1 VGRSSFLNGPARY
14 RLWACIVTC
23 MALAGLLAACGS
35 NSSSSSGSTAST
47 SSGSKEGD
55 TVATESKC
63 GGEPVKFM
71 AIAELSERPGST
83 GGPSFTA
90 GAKAAAAAVNKD
102 CELGR
107 PIEVVECSD
116 EFNSNGAAACGRDA
130 VSEKALAAVFV
141 SCCGDN
147 IMPPLEQA
155 GIPSFN
161 TAASQAE
168 NTSPTSFPLV
178 FAASNVMGEIT
189 TAVSLG
195 SDNVAL
201 VVANIPALNFFV
213 ELASAQAKALG
224 AKATIIRVPVTTTDY
239 TSVAAQVLSAG
250 ADGVV
255 PVLGAGPDVTLAKA
269 LVAQGADFSEGMN
282 FIDDL
287 SNLNPKTVEQLGPEV
302 EGITPTSFAWS
313 PTETKN
319 PAIQQYISELEESG
333 QPTEKDDLTTY
344 GVMAW
349 AAVHIAADALKGHK
363 VTSKELMARLNTP
376 GVVESEKYGL
386 PPIDYTKPAY
396 PNPPLSE
403 LRTFS
408 KDISA
413 WQFDS
418 SGTPQP
424 LDSGW
429 MDVTERFLHRQAAVG

>member
-1 VGRSSFLNGPARY
+1 MGRSSFLNGPARY
-14 RLWACIVTC
+14 RLWACIAMC
-23 MALAGLLAACGS
+23 AALAGLLAACGS
-35 NSSSSSGSTAST
+35 NSSSSSSSGSTAST
-47 SSGSKEGD
+47 STGSKEGS
-55 TVATESKC
+55 TAAAEAKC
-63 GGEPVKFM
+63 SGEPVKFM

-83 GGPSFTA
+83 GGAPFVA
-90 GAKAAAAAVNKD
+90 GAKAAAAAVNKE
-102 CELGR
+102 CELGQ
-107 PIEVVECSD
+107 PIEIVECSD
-116 EFNSNGAAACGRDA
+116 EFNANGAATCGRDA

-141 SCCGDN
+141 SCCGDD
-147 IMPPLEQA
+147 IMPPLEKA
-155 GIPSFN
+155 DIPSFN

-224 AKATIIRVPVTTTDY
+224 AKATIIRVPITTTDY
-239 TSVAAQVLSAG
+239 TSVAAQVLSDG
-250 ADGVV
+250 ANGVV

-269 LVAQGADFSEGMN
+269 LLSQGANFNEGMN

-319 PAIQQYISELEESG
+319 PAIQQYISELEEDG
-333 QPTEKDDLTTY
+333 QPSGKDDLTTY

-349 AAVHIAADALKGHK
+349 ASVHIAADALKGHK
-363 VTSKELMARLNTP
+363 VTSKELITRLNTP

-386 PPIDYTKPAY
+386 PPINYTKPAY

-408 KDISA
+408 KYISA

-424 LDSGW
+424 LNDGW
-429 MDVTERFLHRQAAVG
+429 MDVTKKMPIGRIK